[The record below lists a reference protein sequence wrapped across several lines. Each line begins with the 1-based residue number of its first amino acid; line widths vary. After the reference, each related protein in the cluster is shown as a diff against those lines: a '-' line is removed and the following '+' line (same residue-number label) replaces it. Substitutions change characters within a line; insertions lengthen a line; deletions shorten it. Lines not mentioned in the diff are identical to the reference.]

1 MNGGRRVWLQREL
14 KLQEHLQS
22 LQNLDTLLE
31 ELLAWLAGLENTLL
45 TLEAEPLPEDIPT
58 IQTLIQDHKEFMENT
73 ALRQSEV
80 RASRVLLAIICTFS
94 VFITI
99 NKAVQMFPY
108 NLFYHQ
114 LAVCSNPN
122 IMIKLTL
129 ERWFPDGFW
138 TSQNCSW
145 PKKIT

>member
-1 MNGGRRVWLQREL
+1 MNGGRWVWLQREL

-80 RASRVLLAIICTFS
+80 WASRVLLAIICTIS
-94 VFITI
+94 AFITS

-108 NLFYHQ
+108 NLLYH
-114 LAVCSNPN
+114 
-122 IMIKLTL
+122 
-129 ERWFPDGFW
+129 
-138 TSQNCSW
+138 
-145 PKKIT
+145 